1 MRISDSKFKN
11 YVGVSLAAHVVV
23 FLLMYFSD
31 SFRLGFPQATKIT
44 YVRLSYGDGGQNT
57 KASTKKTDTLPA
69 ATIRDQKEALKQL
82 AKMKQPPK
90 EKADTPPKLGTKMA
104 EESARPPD
112 RKTVK
117 IGGGT
122 VKTPVPQ
129 NASKSDDALSRINDK
144 LRVRQEQFK
153 KIDIGAAQTN
163 GETGQSP
170 WGGAEGNVIDPALI
184 AYYSALKRKV
194 TSQWLLSK
202 DKYSGA
208 LVAKIAVLIDAT
220 GRVVSLSYEKTS
232 GDGSFDDSAQM
243 AIKRA
248 APFPAPP
255 ESIRDEAVSEG
266 FAFTFNPRAVTGGPR

>member
-1 MRISDSKFKN
+1 MRKSDSKLNK
-11 YVGVSLAAHVVV
+11 YVGVSIATHVVV
-23 FLLMYFSD
+23 FLFMVFSD
-31 SFRLGFPQATKIT
+31 SFRFPQATKVT
-44 YVRLSYGDGGQNT
+44 YIRLSYGDGGANT
-57 KASTKKTDTLPA
+57 KASAKKLDALPA
-69 ATIRDQKEALKQL
+69 STVRDQKEALKQL

-90 EKADTPPKLGTKMA
+90 EKAETMPALGTKMA
-104 EESARPPD
+104 DEAAKPPD

-122 VKTPVPQ
+122 TKQPIPKSV
-129 NASKSDDALSRINDK
+129 SKSDDALSRINDK

-153 KIDIGAAQTN
+153 QIDIGAAQAKN

-170 WGGAEGNVIDPALI
+170 WGGAEGNVIDPALV

-202 DKYSGA
+202 DKYSGT
-208 LVAKIAVLIDAT
+208 LVAKIAVLIDAS

-255 ESIRDEAVSEG
+255 ESIRDEAMREG
-266 FAFTFNPRAVTGGPR
+266 FAFTFNPRSVSGGPR